1 MPLTIPPSAAY
12 QAPLIFLPGRWNR
25 PPPEGDQFVAV
36 EIDWGSYPAG
46 QGVQVAL
53 SGNSP
58 VAFSQIVALSV
69 DNAKCGS
76 DIQFVFTDSS
86 FVLQVPAHAS
96 GIYPVFTNSLTFY
109 IIATNAG
116 ASDVT
121 TFMIHNSMPP
131 PVQILLSGQQNAA
144 TIIGIS
150 PANGTTQIIAPPTSG
165 TLNGGSITIDYA
177 TGASAA
183 RLQLALVDGNS
194 NMIWATTFSALANT
208 EGAQVIELSG
218 LAVRFRNGLSLVISG
233 STLANNDVIVN
244 VYYSTP

>member
-12 QAPLIFLPGRWNR
+12 QAPLIALPGKWNN
-25 PPPEGDQFVAV
+25 PPPEGDNIVAL
-36 EIDWGSYPAG
+36 EIDWGSYPPG

-58 VAFSQIVALSV
+58 VAFSQIVAMTV

-96 GIYPVFTNSLTFY
+96 GVYPVFTNSLTFY
-109 IIATNAG
+109 VIATNAG

-121 TFMIHNSMPP
+121 TAFVHNSMPP

-144 TIIGIS
+144 TIVGIS
-150 PANGTTQIIAPPTSG
+150 PANGTTQVIAPPTSG
-165 TLNGGSITIDYA
+165 TLNGASITVDYS
-177 TGASAA
+177 TGGAAA
-183 RLQLALVDGNS
+183 RLQLELVDGNA
-194 NMIWATTFSALANT
+194 NVIWATTFSALAGT
-208 EGAQVIELSG
+208 EGSQVIELSG
-218 LAVRFRNGLSLVISG
+218 LGVRFRNGLNLVISN
-233 STLANNDVIVN
+233 SSLANNDIIAN
-244 VYYSTP
+244 VYYTTP